1 MFQSYKPTPKP
12 PSEQQGMLPSLDQLD
27 RRRRFHYREM
37 AERGGWR
44 FKLVF
49 YLILVVIVIVVAI
62 PSAEAYAYGQLR
74 TSFQAQ
80 QCSPVISTDGG
91 SVANTIVNMFNGDVV
106 AAADDMITGLDV
118 QGVITMRNP
127 SFVPLYIPATSH
139 KAAIMGGESRNVAWT
154 DSVWLA
160 PGGTESQATNL
171 QVNLGDMPEPLLRS
185 LALGGT
191 INLEIVSEI
200 PLGQFSVTKT
210 AVVSASVSQPLS
222 SYMK

>member
-12 PSEQQGMLPSLDQLD
+12 PNEQHGMLPSLDQID
-27 RRRRFHYREM
+27 RRRRFRYKEM

-49 YLILVVIVIVVAI
+49 YLVLVVIVIVVAI

-74 TSFQAQ
+74 TSFEAQ
-80 QCSPVISTDGG
+80 QCSPVINTGGG
-91 SVANTIVNMFNGDVV
+91 SVASTIVGKFNGDVL
-106 AAADDMITGLDV
+106 AAADDIITGLDV
-118 QGVITMRNP
+118 QGAITMRNP
-127 SFVPLYIPATSH
+127 SFLPLYIPATSH
-139 KAAIMGGESRNVAWT
+139 KAAIMGGESRSVAWT
-154 DSVWLA
+154 DAVWLA
-160 PGGTESQATNL
+160 PGSTESEAINL
-171 QVNLGDMPEPLLRS
+171 QVNLGDMPEPLTRS

-191 INLEIVSEI
+191 INLEIVSQI